1 MSKQT
6 RQDAILALIRDNEI
20 ETQNDLV
27 EMLIKSGYAVTQAT
41 VSRDIQE
48 LGLVKSTPSGKGK
61 SRYVKPLDPKLQR
74 LKTLFHQSVLSIDY
88 TGNMIVIHTI
98 VGSAN
103 TAAMLIDSISD
114 PEIMGTIAGDDTIL
128 IIVEHAEA
136 TEKTVNTLKEFLD

>member
-1 MSKQT
+1 MSKQN

-27 EMLIKSGYAVTQAT
+27 DILIRSGYAVTQAT

-48 LGLVKSTPSGKGK
+48 LGLVKSSAGGKGK

-74 LKTLFHQSVLSIDY
+74 LKTLFHQSVLSIDH

-103 TAAMLIDSISD
+103 TAAMLIDSLSET
-114 PEIMGTIAGDDTIL
+114 EIMGTIAGDDTIF
-128 IIVEHAEA
+128 IIIKHAEA
-136 TEKTVNTLKEFLD
+136 TEKVVATLKEFLE